1 MNAPKSKDNMSWT
14 VNLEKFFGYKNSI
27 PEHVL
32 LSRRDEALEMYNNI
46 GVGKILSDIYMSI
59 VEPPKGAFKQI
70 SLYRA
75 LLKRAGLLIMA
86 LQDCN
91 ESFMKE
97 IDRLGAGIGDQG
109 RKRWTQEEDE
119 LLIEAATDG
128 TKNIIDLSK
137 AFGRTP
143 GAIQSRITKLVGIKR
158 LSAEVAGRF
167 IGTING
173 EFVEGDIDGT
183 LRKE

>member
-1 MNAPKSKDNMSWT
+1 MSWN

-32 LSRRDEALEMYNNI
+32 LSRRDEVFEMYNNI
-46 GVGKILSDIYMSI
+46 GVGKILADIYMSI

-75 LLKRAGLLIMA
+75 LLKRAGLHIMV
-86 LQDCN
+86 LQECN

-97 IDRLGAGIGDQG
+97 IDRMGAGIGDQG

-128 TKNIIDLSK
+128 TKTIIDLSK
-137 AFGRTP
+137 EFGRTP
-143 GAIQSRITKLVGIKR
+143 SAIQNRITKLVGIKR
-158 LSAEVAGRF
+158 LTADVAGRF

>member
-1 MNAPKSKDNMSWT
+1 MNAPRTKDAKNLG

-27 PEHVL
+27 SEHVTL
-32 LSRRDEALEMYNNI
+32 MNRDEALEMVESI
-46 GVGKILSDIYMSI
+46 GVEKILADIYMSI
-59 VEPPKGAFKQI
+59 AEPPKNAFKQV

-75 LLKRAGLLIMA
+75 LLKRAGLHIMM
-86 LQDCN
+86 LQDVN
-91 ESFMKE
+91 RKLMKE
-97 IDRLGAGIGDQG
+97 LIRMGAGIGDQG

-119 LLIEAATDG
+119 MLIEAATDG
-128 TKNIIDLSK
+128 TKNIIDLAN

-158 LSAEVAGRF
+158 LSEEIAGRF

-173 EFVEGDIDGT
+173 EFVKGDIDGT